1 MEEPLPAGGS
11 CLLGSI
17 NLSEFVVNPFTKKA
31 YFDFDAFAD
40 VVKKAVIAMN
50 EVLDEGLPL
59 HPLKE
64 QQESVK
70 NWRQIGVGIMGLA
83 DMLIKLGLKY
93 GSIESLDLCS
103 KIGFTMADNAILQ
116 SALLASEH
124 GTYPMYNQEAV
135 LKSEYFNACTSQH
148 TKNIVKKFGLR
159 NSQLL
164 TIAPTGSISTML
176 GISGGIEP
184 IYNISYTRKTQSLHG
199 REEYYK
205 VYTPIVKEYMEMHGI
220 SEEKDLPDFFVTA
233 MNLNYKDRIEMQAAW
248 QKYIDAS
255 ISSTVNVPESF
266 TVEEVKDLYILA
278 WEKGLKG
285 VTLYRDNCRRS
296 GILINTTE
304 DSNKDKNDNEESKK
318 DINLLWGTIIEAS
331 DDLIGK
337 KRKLITGCGSLH
349 VLAFFDPAT
358 GDLLETYLNK
368 GSTGGCNNFMVGLSR
383 MSSLSARLG
392 ADVYTIADQLNSSG
406 ICPSYSVRRAT
417 KGDASKGSC
426 CPSAIA
432 NALLDMQQEVW
443 DELGIESNTNAQKS
457 IRKESKK
464 NTVQKNRCPECDEE
478 IMLTEGCVS
487 CRSCGWSKCS

>member
-1 MEEPLPAGGS
+1 
-11 CLLGSI
+11 
-17 NLSEFVVNPFTKKA
+17 
-31 YFDFDAFAD
+31 
-40 VVKKAVIAMN
+40 
-50 EVLDEGLPL
+50 
-59 HPLKE
+59 
-64 QQESVK
+64 
-70 NWRQIGVGIMGLA
+70 MGLA
-83 DMLIKLGLKY
+83 DMLIKLGLEY
-93 GSIESLDLCS
+93 GDSDSLKLCS
-103 KIGFTMADNAILQ
+103 KIGFAMSDNAILQ
-116 SALLASEH
+116 SALLASEN
-124 GTYPMYNQEAV
+124 GAYPMYNKESIF
-135 LKSEYFNACTSQH
+135 KSEYFNKCTSQH
-148 TKNIVKKFGLR
+148 TKKIVEKYGIR

-184 IYNISYTRKTQSLHG
+184 IYNISYTRKTESLHG
-199 REEYYK
+199 EEKFYK
-205 VYTPIVKEYMEMHGI
+205 VYTPIVKEYMEIHNI
-220 SEEKDLPDFFVTA
+220 SKEEDLPDFFVTA
-233 MNLNYKDRIEMQAAW
+233 MNLNYKDRIEMQAVW
-248 QKYIDAS
+248 QKHIDAS

-266 TVEEVKDLYILA
+266 TVEEVEDLYMLA

-285 VTLYRDNCRRS
+285 VTIYRDNCRRS

-304 DSNKDKNDNEESKK
+304 DNNEDKSDNEESKK
-318 DINLLWGTIIEAS
+318 DINLSWGTIIEAS

-349 VLAFFDPAT
+349 VLAYFDPDT
-358 GDLLETYLNK
+358 GDLSETYLNK

-383 MSSLSARLG
+383 MLSLSARAG
-392 ADVYTIADQLNSSG
+392 VGTHTIVDQLNSSG
-406 ICPSYSVRRAT
+406 TCPSYSVRRAT